1 MITLERVSK
10 AYRTRIGWHDVLRNI
25 SASFPKGRSV
35 GILGR
40 NGAGKSTLLR
50 LIGGVEK
57 PDAGRI
63 TRQMRVSW
71 PVGFTGGIHGDL
83 TGRENAR
90 FVARIY
96 GADLGYVVRFTE
108 EFAELGEYFDM
119 PIQTYSSGM
128 RARISFGLSMA
139 CEFECYLVD
148 EVTAVGDYVFQ
159 KKCREIFAERRERAS
174 VIMVSHNVNTIK
186 QYCDMAAVLSDGH
199 IELFETV
206 EAAEAAYSGNVH

>member
-1 MITLERVSK
+1 MITLDTVSK
-10 AYRTRIGWHDVLRNI
+10 SYRKKSGWHDVLRNI
-25 SASFPKGRSV
+25 SVTFPKGRSV

-50 LIGGVEK
+50 LIGGVEQ
-57 PDAGRI
+57 PDKGRI
-63 TRQMRVSW
+63 SREMKVSW

-96 GADLGYVVRFTE
+96 GADLRHVVQFTE
-108 EFAELGEYFDM
+108 SFAEIGDYFDM
-119 PIQTYSSGM
+119 PIQTYSTGM
-128 RARISFGLSMA
+128 RARLSFGLSMA

-148 EVTAVGDYVFQ
+148 EITAVGDYVFQ
-159 KKCREIFAERRERAS
+159 KKCKEIFNERRERAS

-206 EAAEAAYSGNVH
+206 EAAAAAYSGNVH